1 MKKAKALLTLI
12 FSEIIMRSIIERDLS
27 GEPVSIDDADYGKIK
42 KIIANAKRLTQKMNT
57 MVCDAATARKYFSKI
72 TGQAVGE
79 DFNLNP
85 PFYTDFGRNIRV
97 GKRVFINFGCTFMD
111 RGGVTIGDDAFIA
124 PQVQLITENH
134 GLEPDRRRYITSRPI
149 IIGKNVWIG
158 AGAIILPGVHIGDGA
173 VVGAGSVVTKD
184 VPANTVVA
192 GNPTKPIKKI

>member
-97 GKRVFINFGCTFMD
+97 GKRVFVNFGCTFMD

-158 AGAIILPGVHIGDGA
+158 AGAIILPGVNIGDGA

>member
-97 GKRVFINFGCTFMD
+97 GKRVFINFGCTFMG

>member
-1 MKKAKALLTLI
+1 
-12 FSEIIMRSIIERDLS
+12 MRSIIERDLS
-27 GEPVSIDDADYGKIK
+27 GKPVSIDDADYGKIK
-42 KIIANAKRLTQKMNT
+42 KIIANAKRLTQEMNT
-57 MVCDAATARKYFSKI
+57 TVCDAATARKYFSEI

-97 GKRVFINFGCTFMD
+97 GKCVFINFGCTFMD
-111 RGGVTIGDDAFIA
+111 RGGITIGDDAFIA
-124 PQVQLITENH
+124 PQAQLITENH